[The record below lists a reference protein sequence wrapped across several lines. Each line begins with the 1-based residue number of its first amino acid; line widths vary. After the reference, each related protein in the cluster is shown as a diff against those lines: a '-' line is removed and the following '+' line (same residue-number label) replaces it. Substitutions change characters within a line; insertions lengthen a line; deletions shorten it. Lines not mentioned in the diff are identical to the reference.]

1 QWLKTLSHYGLG
13 GILADDMGLGKTLQ
27 ILTLLLSDKEEGS
40 SQPSLVIA
48 PTSLIYNW
56 EDEVQKF
63 VPELTTVIITGTK
76 AERKK
81 LLRKIQ
87 DVDLVITSYPLIRR
101 DKEDYGEYSFRYCII
116 DEAQHIKNPRSQT
129 AKSVKSI
136 GAKYRFA
143 LTGTP
148 IENSLTELWSIF
160 DFVMPGYLFS
170 HSKFVTTYEKAIVKD
185 QDKEASE
192 ELAAH
197 IRPFVLRRLKND
209 VLKELPE
216 KIESKMMTELTEE
229 QKKVYLAY
237 LVRARGEIFSEID
250 RSGYEK
256 SHIRILSAIT
266 RLRQIC
272 CHPGMFLEDYK
283 GGSGKLQQ
291 LEEIVPDALAGGHR
305 ILLFSQF
312 TSMLKL
318 IQLRMEKLRIP
329 FFYLDGATEAQ
340 ERNHLVKRF
349 NEGDRKIFLISL
361 KAGGTG
367 LNLTGADM
375 VIHFDPWWNPAV
387 EEQASDRAYRIGQQK
402 VVHVMRLITRGT
414 IEEKIEKLKEKK
426 RSLADAVIRPGETL
440 VSKLSREEI
449 MALFD

>member
-1 QWLKTLSHYGLG
+1 
-13 GILADDMGLGKTLQ
+13 
-27 ILTLLLSDKEEGS
+27 
-40 SQPSLVIA
+40 
-48 PTSLIYNW
+48 
-56 EDEVQKF
+56 
-63 VPELTTVIITGTK
+63 
-76 AERKK
+76 
-81 LLRKIQ
+81 
-87 DVDLVITSYPLIRR
+87 
-101 DKEDYGEYSFRYCII
+101 
-116 DEAQHIKNPRSQT
+116 
-129 AKSVKSI
+129 
-136 GAKYRFA
+136 
-143 LTGTP
+143 
-148 IENSLTELWSIF
+148 
-160 DFVMPGYLFS
+160 
-170 HSKFVTTYEKAIVKD
+170 
-185 QDKEASE
+185 
-192 ELAAH
+192 
-197 IRPFVLRRLKND
+197 
-209 VLKELPE
+209 
-216 KIESKMMTELTEE
+216 
-229 QKKVYLAY
+229 
-237 LVRARGEIFSEID
+237 
-250 RSGYEK
+250 
-256 SHIRILSAIT
+256 HIRILSAIT